1 MAHLQTVLN
10 GVSPGG
16 EVWSTS
22 LRWASAIEGESP
34 KIGPGVIG
42 SYSAAQL
49 TTCATA
55 ITQQLTAATLPT
67 RLKNGMS
74 SALTLANIRVNQLAD
89 DGTLVNAGEAFY
101 ETPIAGLTA
110 ANRPLQSAF
119 VTTLNYGAAYGK
131 HYRGRFYWPAVG
143 NAPLLDS
150 LVQVGQAERTFW
162 LGDMQDF
169 LAVLRA
175 ALGTGLDVP
184 PLTFRLVVFSPTT
197 ERVCQ
202 VENISCDNL
211 MDRQSRRQ
219 DAVVVQRTLQALPI

>member
-22 LRWASAIEGESP
+22 LRWASAIDGESP

-42 SYSAAQL
+42 SYSAAEL

-55 ITQQLTAATLPT
+55 ITAQLTAATLPT

-74 SALTLANIRVNQLAD
+74 SALTLANVRVNQLAD
-89 DGTLVNAGEAFY
+89 DGSLVTAGEAFY
-101 ETPIAGLTA
+101 GTPIPGLTA
-110 ANRPLQSAF
+110 AIRPLQSAF
-119 VTTLNYGAAYGK
+119 VTTLNYGAAYGR

-143 NAPLLDS
+143 TTPNLDA
-150 LVQVGQAERTFW
+150 LVQVNQVQRDAW
-162 LGDMQDF
+162 LDDMQDF

-175 ALGTGLDVP
+175 AVGTGLDVP
-184 PLTFRLVVFSPTT
+184 PLTFRLMVFSPTT
-197 ERVCQ
+197 KQVCQ

-219 DAVVVQRTLQALPI
+219 DAVIVQRSVQGLPI